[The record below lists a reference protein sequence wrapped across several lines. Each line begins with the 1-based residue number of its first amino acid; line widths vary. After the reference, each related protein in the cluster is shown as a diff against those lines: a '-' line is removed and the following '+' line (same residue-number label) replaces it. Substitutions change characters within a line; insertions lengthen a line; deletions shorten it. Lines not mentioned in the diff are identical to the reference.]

1 MSNINNN
8 NGLIFGSTTDLLNA
22 ATPSTGYLIS
32 YDTDG
37 KLKQKDYLGV
47 IKEIGLS
54 QPGPQGDPGPQGG
67 IGPIGPGGTQ
77 GVPGPPGPV
86 GPAGLTWSGLW
97 DASSSYEKNY
107 AVGFASASW
116 FCTSAVTGSS
126 IGLSPSIGSANWAL
140 LAAQGL
146 PGDQGVQG
154 PEGPQGYQGIQG
166 PTGPQGDSFTFSAP
180 IVVSL
185 VAGRSFG
192 RYVNGDTIPATGK
205 TTAEVML
212 MALSQEIPPTVTLS
226 SLTTIS
232 FNQTA
237 ISNVLTLTYSINTPG
252 ATAASVLLEWRRN
265 NSGSW
270 TTLSTDKNLSTFT
283 HILVNPIPFSVPPQ
297 PFNYRYRVTDSQGA
311 TNLATKDITPATYI
325 APTIA
330 LSVIAAT
337 KSGPETNSKR
347 EKGNIG
353 SNLSGLITRNSP
365 LVNLSYYQ
373 LQYQKNGDSWT
384 NIGTTVSI
392 SGSTASISIY
402 THNDSLLN
410 GSDSIGY
417 RVRVQDVYQ
426 LTDGTASSV
435 NFLNMIFYGTASSVP
450 STTGDVRSLPNRI
463 LTDGEN
469 PFILNNGSVE
479 NHFSVALPSPLTISY
494 VEDVNTNADIT
505 SNYVLDTFD
514 VDDFGTTSTS
524 YNVYTMT
531 TAIPY
536 DALPPHSHKITRT

>member
-54 QPGPQGDPGPQGG
+54 QPGPQGDPGPQGS
-67 IGPIGPGGTQ
+67 IGPAGPGGTQ

-86 GPAGLTWSGLW
+86 GPIGLTWSGLW
-97 DASSSYEKNY
+97 SATSSYESNY

-140 LAAQGL
+140 LAAQGS
-146 PGDQGVQG
+146 PGEQGVQG
-154 PEGPQGYQGIQG
+154 PDGPQGYQGIQG

-180 IVVSL
+180 ILVSL
-185 VAGRSFG
+185 VTGRSFG

-212 MALSQEIPPTVTLS
+212 MALTQEIPPTVTLS
-226 SLTTIS
+226 SSTTIS

-237 ISNVLTLTYSINTPG
+237 ISNVLNFGYTINSLG
-252 ATAASVLLEWRRN
+252 ATATSVLLERRRN
-265 NSGSW
+265 GIGSW
-270 TTLSTDKNLSTFT
+270 IGLTNSIVLTTYTDTLTDSAFNTQ
-283 HILVNPIPFSVPPQ
+283 V
-297 PFNYRYRVTDSQGA
+297 FNYRYTVTDSQGA
-311 TNLATKDITPATYI
+311 TNFATFNITPAAYQ

-347 EKGNIG
+347 EKGNIV

-373 LQYQKNGDSWT
+373 LQYQQNGGTWT
-384 NIGTTVSI
+384 NIGGTVSI

-426 LTDGTASSV
+426 LTDGTANSV
-435 NFLNMIFYGTASSVP
+435 SFLNMIFYGTASSVP
-450 STTGDVRSLPNRI
+450 STSGDVRSLPNRI
-463 LTDGEN
+463 LTDGSN
-469 PFILNNGSVE
+469 PFILSNGSVE
-479 NHFSVALPSPLTISY
+479 TNFSVALPSPSTISY

-505 SNYVLDTFD
+505 GNYVLDTFD

-531 TAIPY
+531 IAIPY
-536 DALPPHSHKITRT
+536 DAVPPHTHQITRT

>member
-8 NGLIFGSTTDLLNA
+8 NGLVFGTTTNLTLA

-54 QPGPQGDPGPQGG
+54 QPGPQGDPGVQGE

-86 GPAGLTWSGLW
+86 GPIGLTWSGLW
-97 DASSSYEKNY
+97 NDTSSYLVNY

-116 FCTSAVTGSS
+116 FCTNTVTGSS

-140 LAAQGL
+140 LAAQGS
-146 PGDQGVQG
+146 PGEQGVQG
-154 PEGPQGYQGIQG
+154 PEGPQGLQGIQG
-166 PTGPQGDSFTFSAP
+166 IQGPQGDSFTFSDS
-180 IVVSL
+180 ILVSL

-192 RYVNGDTIPATGK
+192 RYVNGDTILATGK

-226 SLTTIS
+226 SSTPIS
-232 FNQTA
+232 FNQTD
-237 ISNVLTLTYSINTPG
+237 ISNILTLNYSINTPG
-252 ATAASVLLEWRRN
+252 STVASVLLERRRN
-265 NSGSW
+265 GMGSW
-270 TTLSTDKNLSTFT
+270 TGLTSSIGLTSYTDNT
-283 HILVNPIPFSVPPQ
+283 VNSAFNTQV
-297 PFNYRYRVTDSQGA
+297 FNYKYTVTDSQGA
-311 TNLATKDITPATYI
+311 TNFATFNITPAAYQ
-325 APTIA
+325 APTIT

-337 KSGPETNSKR
+337 KSVPETNSKR
-347 EKGNIG
+347 EKGNIE

-373 LQYQKNGDSWT
+373 LQYQANLGTWI
-384 NIGTTVSI
+384 NIGGTVSI
-392 SGSTASISIY
+392 SGPTAAISI
-402 THNDSLLN
+402 TNHIDPLLN
-410 GSDSIGY
+410 ASNTIGY

-426 LTDGTASSV
+426 ITDGTVNSV
-435 NFLNMIFYGTASSVP
+435 SFLNMIFYGTASSTP
-450 STTGDVRSLPNRI
+450 LTSGDVRSLPNRI
-463 LTDGEN
+463 FSDGAN
-469 PFILNNGSVE
+469 PFILSNGSVE
-479 NHFSVALPSPLTISY
+479 TKFSVALPSPLIISF
-494 VEDVNTNADIT
+494 VKDVNTNADIT
-505 SNYVLDTFD
+505 GSYVLNPNPFY
-514 VDDFGTTSTS
+514 VEDFAAISTI

-531 TAIPY
+531 NAVPY
-536 DALPPHSHKITRT
+536 DESPPHTHEITRI

>member
-1 MSNINNN
+1 MSNNN

-37 KLKQKDYLGV
+37 KLKQKDYNGV

-54 QPGPQGDPGPQGG
+54 QPGPQGDSGPQGA
-67 IGPIGPGGTQ
+67 IGPAGPGGTQ

-86 GPAGLTWSGLW
+86 GPIGLTWSGLW
-97 DASSSYEKNY
+97 NDTSSYEPNY

-116 FCTSAVTGSS
+116 FCISAVTGSS

-140 LAAQGL
+140 LAAQGS

-154 PEGPQGYQGIQG
+154 PEGPQGYQGITG

-212 MALSQEIPPTVTLS
+212 MALTQEIPPTVTLS
-226 SLTTIS
+226 SPTTIS

-237 ISNVLTLTYSINTPG
+237 ISNVLNFGYTINSLG
-252 ATAASVLLEWRRN
+252 ATVTSVLLERRRN
-265 NSGSW
+265 GVGSW
-270 TTLSTDKNLSTFT
+270 TTLSTN
-283 HILVNPIPFSVPPQ
+283 ILFVSYTDTLTDSAFNTQV
-297 PFNYRYRVTDSQGA
+297 FNYRYTVTDSQGA
-311 TNLATKDITPATYI
+311 TNFATFNITPAAYQV
-325 APTIA
+325 PTIA

-347 EKGNIG
+347 EKGNIE
-353 SNLSGLITRNSP
+353 SNLSGLITRNSS

-373 LQYQKNGDSWT
+373 LQCQSNLGTWT
-384 NIGTTVSI
+384 NIGGTVSI
-392 SGSTASISIY
+392 SGPTAAISI
-402 THNDSLLN
+402 TNHIDSLLN
-410 GSDSIGY
+410 ESNTIGY
-417 RVRVQDVYQ
+417 RVQVQDDYQ
-426 LTDGTASSV
+426 STNGAVSTVS
-435 NFLNMIFYGTASSVP
+435 FLNMIFYGTASSTP
-450 STTGDVRSLPNRI
+450 LTSGDVRSLPNRI
-463 LTDGEN
+463 FRDGAN
-469 PFILNNGSVE
+469 PFILSNGSVE
-479 NHFSVALPSPLTISY
+479 TKFSVALPSPSTISL
-494 VEDVNTNADIT
+494 VEDVNSSYANIT
-505 SNYVLDTFD
+505 SEYVLSTFN
-514 VDDFGTTSTS
+514 VDDFATISTT

-531 TAIPY
+531 IAVPY
-536 DALPPHSHKITRT
+536 DAVPPHTHQITRT